1 MRPVTITLRLLACLG
16 LIKLIISG
24 FLLFLSGTSAPG
36 ISTATAALEETTR
49 LNQTLEG
56 QGEPDS
62 GCAPQLL
69 DILKARVRELDARKA
84 ELDKKEADLK
94 LLKTDIE
101 EKLNELKA
109 LQQRLEGPLKKA
121 RAEQKARFQH
131 LVGVY
136 GSMDPARAAALLDKM
151 SEETVAHL
159 FAAMKSK
166 KVAKILALMDPD
178 KAAKISSLLSN
189 KGM

>member
-1 MRPVTITLRLLACLG
+1 MRPVTTALRLLACLG
-16 LIKLIISG
+16 LVKLVISG
-24 FLLFLSGTSAPG
+24 LLLVLSGTGASDIP
-36 ISTATAALEETTR
+36 TATAAFEQPAGT
-49 LNQTLEG
+49 NQGLDIG
-56 QGEPDS
+56 DEPES
-62 GCAPQLL
+62 KCSPQVL
-69 DILKARVRELDARKA
+69 DILKARVRELDERKA
-84 ELDKKEADLK
+84 ELDKRAADLN

-121 RAEQKARFQH
+121 KSEQKARFQH

-136 GSMDPARAAALLDKM
+136 SSMDPARAAALLDKM
-151 SEETVAHL
+151 TEDTVAHL

-166 KVAKILALMDPD
+166 KVAKILALMDPN